1 MTMIMGAVIKMITI
15 LSFNDDEYGDRND
28 DDDHNDNDDDDDDDD
43 DDDENRRLR

>member
-1 MTMIMGAVIKMITI
+1 MTKIMGAVIKMKMI

-28 DDDHNDNDDDDDDDD
+28 DDDDDD